1 MMSKRKKEYAT
12 DVLKREI
19 EENATC
25 KKNLQL
31 TRFDIEKMVKLD
43 WHQHLSNG
51 WCTYIN
57 SARIT
62 IIEEN
67 VYVIYFEDYKIWSAI
82 SLEQAQT
89 IAKDWVVDF
98 ICLALRVE
106 E

>member
-1 MMSKRKKEYAT
+1 MSKRKKEYAI

-25 KKNLQL
+25 KKSLQVS
-31 TRFDIEKMVKLD
+31 RSDIEKMVKLD
-43 WHQHLSNG
+43 WHQHRSNG

-57 SARIT
+57 SGRIT

-67 VYVIYFEDYKIWSAI
+67 VYVIYFEDYKICSTT
-82 SLEQAQT
+82 SLEEAQT
-89 IAKDWVVDF
+89 FAKEWVVDF
-98 ICLALRVE
+98 ICSAMRVE